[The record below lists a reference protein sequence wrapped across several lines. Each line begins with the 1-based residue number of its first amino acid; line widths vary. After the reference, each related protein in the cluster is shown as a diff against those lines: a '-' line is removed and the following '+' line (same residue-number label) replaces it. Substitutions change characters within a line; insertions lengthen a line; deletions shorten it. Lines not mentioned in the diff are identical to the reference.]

1 MNHELGQFIAT
12 IEKNRFRFYRVAL
25 SLLVGLPVLAMTLWV
40 VTVQP
45 HPRGKLFR
53 SQMALVFGSEILLKE
68 ITKPLTMTVFLP
80 EGSAEGQGAEVV
92 LQTYVSNHPLVS
104 YRFVDPERELLKA
117 QQGGVSRSRECAAGL
132 RWAAAAGRAAHSPGY
147 QHSAARAPE
156 GRSPTSVSQG
166 TLRIGEKPTKDQ
178 GERQDASEWKGTRC
192 GEVV

>member
-1 MNHELGQFIAT
+1 MNWGNSLQLL
-12 IEKNRFRFYRVAL
+12 EKNHPWFYRVAL
-25 SLLVGLPVLAMTLWV
+25 FLLVGLLLAMTLWV

-104 YRFVDPERELLKA
+104 YRFEDPERELLKA
-117 QQGGVSRSRECAAGL
+117 QQAGYREAGNVLLDYDGRQQLAA
-132 RWAAAAGRAAHSPGY
+132 
-147 QHSAARAPE
+147 Q
-156 GRSPTSVSQG
+156 PTV
-166 TLRIGEKPTKDQ
+166 LAINIALHEILKV
-178 GERQDASEWKGTRC
+178 KGQ
-192 GEVV
+192 

>member
-1 MNHELGQFIAT
+1 MNWGNLLQLLK
-12 IEKNRFRFYRVAL
+12 KNRFRFYRVAL

-92 LQTYVSNHPLVS
+92 LQTYVSNHPLVN
-104 YRFVDPERELLKA
+104 
-117 QQGGVSRSRECAAGL
+117 
-132 RWAAAAGRAAHSPGY
+132 
-147 QHSAARAPE
+147 
-156 GRSPTSVSQG
+156 
-166 TLRIGEKPTKDQ
+166 
-178 GERQDASEWKGTRC
+178 
-192 GEVV
+192 